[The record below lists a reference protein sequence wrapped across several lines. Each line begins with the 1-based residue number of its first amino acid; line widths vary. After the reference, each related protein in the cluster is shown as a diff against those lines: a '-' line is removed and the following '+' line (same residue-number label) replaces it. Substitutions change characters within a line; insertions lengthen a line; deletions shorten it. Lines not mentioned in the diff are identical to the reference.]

1 MVMIACHALI
11 PSRDFPNSP
20 TVFTRL
26 WKGCSAELTA
36 EGCAK
41 VDELAVISAIAMME
55 QKKTQS
61 RVSSFLDGCAT
72 RSNRD
77 LTVASENSNPM
88 RKLGMNKHLWRESI
102 R

>member
-41 VDELAVISAIAMME
+41 VDELAVISAIA
-55 QKKTQS
+55 
-61 RVSSFLDGCAT
+61 SSQTSDFVIGDGTEENA
-72 RSNRD
+72 
-77 LTVASENSNPM
+77 VACIFFS
-88 RKLGMNKHLWRESI
+88 
-102 R
+102 